1 MFFDGQDDFVLLN
14 NLTLP
19 QGDDQRTT
27 SAWFNRASLLTAAS
41 NNFGTLVN
49 YGPASSNERW
59 FMLVRE
65 NYLQIGAHNNDIC
78 PLCNCPGC
86 EGSEI
91 EENWEEIGVQEW
103 YHAVAT
109 FDGTVLR
116 GFINGQLIYSSIKSL
131 ETAPSTSFRI
141 GYSVSGHNSGEPF
154 HGSLQDVGV
163 WDRAL
168 TDEEV
173 IQLYN
178 APQPV
183 LGCTNTESCNYNAEA
198 NLDDGSCLSC
208 DLFAERCL
216 DGTIWSEELG
226 GCVVAN
232 PADINLDGC
241 VQLNDLLDLLS
252 AYGDCAAEE
261 SPWQCG
267 DPLEYQGYDY
277 ETVQIGEQCWFAEN
291 LRAENYRMGMLF

>member
-1 MFFDGQDDFVLLN
+1 MG
-14 NLTLP
+14 
-19 QGDDQRTT
+19 
-27 SAWFNRASLLTAAS
+27 
-41 NNFGTLVN
+41 
-49 YGPASSNERW
+49 SS
-59 FMLVRE
+59 
-65 NYLQIGAHNNDIC
+65 G
-78 PLCNCPGC
+78 
-86 EGSEI
+86 
-91 EENWEEIGVQEW
+91 
-103 YHAVAT
+103 
-109 FDGTVLR
+109 
-116 GFINGQLIYSSIKSL
+116 
-131 ETAPSTSFRI
+131 
-141 GYSVSGHNSGEPF
+141 
-154 HGSLQDVGV
+154 
-163 WDRAL
+163 L

-291 LRAENYRMGMLF
+291 LRTAENYREWGCYSS